1 MYLVL
6 VMRMHDILFVLDD
19 YHNCEL
25 QPLWDYRVVVLGHS
39 QRTYAGC
46 CSFARR
52 KMMPLVH

>member
-1 MYLVL
+1 M
-6 VMRMHDILFVLDD
+6 IIVLDD